1 MKPNHAQLRLR
12 KKWLPPPG
20 ETELL
25 KAALTALTWRRRDV
39 EVWRNNTGG
48 MHRGSQYIP
57 FGLGE
62 GGADLIGVLRTGR
75 FWAVELKTEDGRL
88 SEAQR
93 TWHARVIVMGGYVAT
108 ARTIPEVMRALDAAL
123 RGDPSPPVEA

>member
-1 MKPNHAQLRLR
+1 MSGDHAQLRLR
-12 KKWLPPPG
+12 KRWLPAPG
-20 ETELL
+20 ETALL
-25 KAALTALTWRRRDV
+25 KAVLAALAWRRRDV

-48 MHRGSQYIP
+48 MHKGKNYIP

-62 GGADLIGVLRTGR
+62 GGADLVGVLRTGR

-93 TWHARVIVMGGYVAT
+93 AWQARVAQMGGYVVT
-108 ARTIPEVMRALDAAL
+108 ARTVSEVMRALDAGL
-123 RGDPSPPVEA
+123 RGACAPPVEE